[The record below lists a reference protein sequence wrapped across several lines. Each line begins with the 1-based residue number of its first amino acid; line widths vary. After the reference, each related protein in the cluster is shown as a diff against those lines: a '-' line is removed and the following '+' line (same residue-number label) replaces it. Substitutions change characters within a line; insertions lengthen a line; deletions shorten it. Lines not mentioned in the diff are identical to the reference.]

1 MGILDV
7 GILTVPEMVNH
18 ARNIISAISM
28 PLICDADNGYG
39 NTINVIRAIS
49 EYEKVGIVGIHIED
63 QAAPKKCSHFVDKQ
77 LRFRIH

>member
-7 GILTVPEMVNH
+7 GILTMTEMVNQ
-18 ARNIISAISM
+18 ARNIVSAISM

-39 NTINVIRAIS
+39 NPINVIRAIS

-63 QAAPKKCSHFVDKQ
+63 QVAPKKCSHFVDKQ
-77 LRFRIH
+77 LKFHIH